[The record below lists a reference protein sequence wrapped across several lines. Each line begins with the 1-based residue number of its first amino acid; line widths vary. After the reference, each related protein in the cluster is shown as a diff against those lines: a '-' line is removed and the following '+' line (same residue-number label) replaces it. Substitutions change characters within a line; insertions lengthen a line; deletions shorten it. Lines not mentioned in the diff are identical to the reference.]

1 MYLSINSRCRQVYV
15 RDIEFQYFTSMHYA
29 VLMLT
34 GNEYGGR
41 TNFENF
47 LAALYILLGA
57 LISANIFGEMAVLV
71 QMIKRK
77 SQSFQEQ
84 IDSAN
89 TAMKN
94 IRLPQK
100 LSAEIR
106 DYLVFTQS
114 TLDQQQ
120 ELDKFLSLISPS
132 LKLKVSWQIFEGVI
146 KQNPVFKNIDTSG
159 ISQNKSE
166 NLQNGQG
173 TDLVS
178 IVVRKLL
185 IQLNGPEDVIVRQ
198 GEECK
203 SEP

>member
-1 MYLSINSRCRQVYV
+1 
-15 RDIEFQYFTSMHYA
+15 MHYA

-47 LAALYILLGA
+47 LAALYILMGA

-114 TLDQQQ
+114 TLDQ
-120 ELDKFLSLISPS
+120 
-132 LKLKVSWQIFEGVI
+132 
-146 KQNPVFKNIDTSG
+146 
-159 ISQNKSE
+159 
-166 NLQNGQG
+166 
-173 TDLVS
+173 
-178 IVVRKLL
+178 
-185 IQLNGPEDVIVRQ
+185 
-198 GEECK
+198 
-203 SEP
+203 